1 MSRTIDLLNQIS
13 NSRYT
18 QSLSKGSNEIVS
30 NVNSAV
36 KNSSVSN
43 RKSRIPLPWM
53 LGMGVAL
60 IILLNFIFT
69 IKLFFVVRNYNSD
82 NAEVITKLNEIDK
95 VSKVN
100 SQKLEKNSSDV
111 SKISS
116 VIGVVDTKIKDT
128 NSRITELQ
136 KQLES
141 QKFAIE
147 NLTKAKDTLFNKVSE
162 LEAGAAK
169 AKNRR

>member
-1 MSRTIDLLNQIS
+1 MSKTIDLLNQIS
-13 NSRYT
+13 KSRYT
-18 QSLSKGSNEIVS
+18 QGLSKVTNELKIGSARNNI
-30 NVNSAV
+30 
-36 KNSSVSN
+36 VSN
-43 RKSRIPLPWM
+43 RKSRIPLTWM
-53 LGMGVAL
+53 LGMGVAT

-69 IKLFFVVRNYNSD
+69 MKLFFIVKNYSSNS
-82 NAEVITKLNEIDK
+82 AEVIVKLNEIDK
-95 VSKVN
+95 ISQKN
-100 SQKLEKNSSDV
+100 TQKLEKYSSDV

-116 VIGVVDTKIKDT
+116 VIGVVDTKIKDS
-128 NSRITELQ
+128 NLRIAELQ

-162 LEAGAAK
+162 LEAGTTK